1 MDRFCQR
8 KKKEKMWVGRVGEI
22 LSSSARYDK
31 KFKNVNPRR
40 YIYIYMRESE
50 YALKSGS
57 SRLSH
62 EQKVWIYSRM
72 DNSKN
77 FNLSSSSVEKI
88 FFPFSIIE
96 DFRFRLFDLY
106 LTIKKKA
113 IKKKSEREKKR
124 SKRRIFRS
132 KKSFR

>member
-1 MDRFCQR
+1 
-8 KKKEKMWVGRVGEI
+8 
-22 LSSSARYDK
+22 
-31 KFKNVNPRR
+31 
-40 YIYIYMRESE
+40 MRESE

-113 IKKKSEREKKR
+113 IKKKKWKREKEE
-124 SKRRIFRS
+124 
-132 KKSFR
+132 